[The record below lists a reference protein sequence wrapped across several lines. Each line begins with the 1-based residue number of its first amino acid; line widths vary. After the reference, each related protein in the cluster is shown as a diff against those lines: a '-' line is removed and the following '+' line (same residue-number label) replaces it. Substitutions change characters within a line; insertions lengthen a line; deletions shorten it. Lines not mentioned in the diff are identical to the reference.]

1 MGNIYKIIKML
12 KLSQRLLLR
21 YACYRIIG
29 MSFCWSLASSRN
41 AFKSLYSVTKAQSY
55 LMGCSVIGA
64 SERYV
69 YFLLGVYISIT
80 VHMSCYPHLPWS
92 SPCMCVA
99 AKIISIF
106 RGCLTIAK
114 VSFFVFVQ
122 GYPVN
127 NNCPGREFWTMSS
140 YSTP

>member
-1 MGNIYKIIKML
+1 ML

-29 MSFCWSLASSRN
+29 MSFCWSLASPRN

-106 RGCLTIAK
+106 RGYLTIAK
-114 VSFFVFVQ
+114 VRFFFFFFFVQ

-140 YSTP
+140 CSTP